1 VAIEYRWAEGRPGR
15 LPELAAELIRR
26 RVNVIAATGG
36 SPAALA
42 AKAATAA
49 IPIVFQIGVD
59 PVEVGLVSSLNRPGA
74 NITGATMLA
83 SELGPKRLE
92 LLREMVPNATAI
104 GLLVD
109 TTSPGSSALMREVS
123 ATAEKLGLQMQIV
136 KATSERE
143 VEPAFVELLRS
154 RVGALSIMAT
164 PLFNGL
170 SEKLAALTVGHRI
183 PSIYQFRE
191 FTAAGGLMSYGGSI
205 SDAYYQAGIYTGRIL
220 HGDKPADLP
229 VQQSTKVE
237 LFINL
242 KTAKALGLTVPLP
255 LLGRA
260 DEVIE

>member
-1 VAIEYRWAEGRPGR
+1 MAIEYRWAEGRPGR

-136 KATSERE
+136 KATS
-143 VEPAFVELLRS
+143 
-154 RVGALSIMAT
+154 
-164 PLFNGL
+164 
-170 SEKLAALTVGHRI
+170 
-183 PSIYQFRE
+183 
-191 FTAAGGLMSYGGSI
+191 
-205 SDAYYQAGIYTGRIL
+205 
-220 HGDKPADLP
+220 
-229 VQQSTKVE
+229 
-237 LFINL
+237 
-242 KTAKALGLTVPLP
+242 
-255 LLGRA
+255 RA
-260 DEVIE
+260 RG